1 LNVHQDDVACAPPPE
16 GAFLEQIHPVIALCS
31 DDVSFLFHI
40 NAAARKK
47 NDERIMRKGQ
57 NDIEKQ
63 SVNDTHTNNAW
74 PRGESIQVAASVGG
88 QQIYFI
94 DTEHFRK
101 TQQNC
106 IHHKLATISF
116 PSPQRVI
123 FFSVENK

>member
-1 LNVHQDDVACAPPPE
+1 MACAPPPE

-57 NDIEKQ
+57 NDIGKQ

-74 PRGESIQVAASVGG
+74 PRGESIQVAGLSRKATDLFYRHGTLPKKHNKTV
-88 QQIYFI
+88 FI
-94 DTEHFRK
+94 ISERPYHIPPPSESFNFRRK
-101 TQQNC
+101 
-106 IHHKLATISF
+106 
-116 PSPQRVI
+116 
-123 FFSVENK
+123 